1 MPKLKSSS
9 FKLDGALKVFGN
21 IIEGDLWTPANLNDG
36 PSVWYDFADPTV
48 VQVSGAE
55 DNCIVQAVRDK
66 SDNFKHLFD
75 SNTDLDSNAFQP
87 RRQLDALNGNST
99 LKFDGTNDRLESEA
113 WMDGSPTEFYI
124 ALIARVDNTSGT
136 SYIFHYGEDSS
147 STNIF
152 LRNNGG
158 GTCQLIMQDNTGN
171 YEFLSANI
179 PEGGYYFI
187 EIKCDSVANDHYYKI
202 HDLGEVT
209 SSYNL
214 SGHFGGA
221 TKSFIGCKHDVGAYS
236 EFLEGEV
243 GEFLMMDRVPS
254 DEERAYIQGYLCHKW
269 GLQHVLEDD
278 HPFKKDIPTIVL
290 PDFKAQTSF
299 DGVDDFISS
308 SDTSLK
314 ISGAQTFAL
323 EVFIKED
330 PASNYEGI
338 ISNYSGPG
346 MGIQNNTNGNIAFY
360 ATGGLVGEVD
370 VTSYINQ
377 WIKVMLYF
385 DGTNAVSYIN
395 GVQQHSMVSSL
406 TQATSSL
413 YIGQMGPQYAGR
425 FFEGIIRNIEIY
437 SGFPS
442 NPSNWIP
449 GDTSSLTGTTLV
461 MQSRDGS
468 GTDNDQGITFSKTGT
483 YTIELYEGKHLYSHT
498 MYDGINDYSYSSDSS
513 LKIAGKQTWC
523 CEIKRVDVSANA
535 DTFIANDN
543 SSTGIVVRVDSSGV
557 IRAFAYGSTTPD
569 IYGTTNIPISEWVK
583 VIFVVDETE
592 ARLYVNGVHEGS
604 DTLSSF
610 STSTG
615 DFFIGSDN
623 NSNHFLGKI
632 RNVEIYSGATTNP
645 ENWKPGFTNTLNG
658 TTLVM
663 QSRNGS
669 GDDNVQGI
677 AFTKNSNPYTQYFQD
692 GYTIRRRTVSK
703 GYASGG
709 YVAGTTTRYSDIQSY
724 EFSSMLNASNIGD
737 LSIAYNVGAGTSSA
751 TEGLNIGGYHTSS
764 YQDIINKF
772 EFSSSTS
779 GKEHGNIGVAYGYAA
794 GASSTSKGFISG
806 GNGGTVRNEI
816 RSIEYAT
823 SVTSSDLA
831 DLSQAIY
838 AAAGCNSS
846 TQGYSCGG
854 RTTVYISNI
863 YKYDFSSTVNS
874 VGHGNLTVA
883 ANGIRGFQ
891 NDTHGFT
898 AGGSTGS
905 VVNIINKFEF
915 VANGT
920 AADHGDLTV
929 SISNGFPSSSE
940 TQGFHYGGRDTVE
953 ISSIDKFDF
962 SSNTIASDHG
972 DLLLALYVGAG
983 HQG

>member
-1 MPKLKSSS
+1 MPKIKSSS

-21 IIEGDLWTPANLNDG
+21 IVEGDLWTPSNLNDA

-87 RRQLDALNGNST
+87 RRQLDALNGKST
-99 LKFDGTNDRLESEA
+99 LKFDGVNDRLESEA

-523 CEIKRVDVSANA
+523 CEIKRVDVSTNS

-543 SSTGIVVRVDSSGV
+543 SGTGIVVRVDSSGV

-604 DTLSSF
+604 DTLSTF

-703 GYASGG
+703 GYVSAG
-709 YVAGTTTRYSDIQSY
+709 YTTVIIDDVQAFD
-724 EFSSMLNASNIGD
+724 FSSMLNIS
-737 LSIAYNVGAGTSSA
+737 NVGNLTTNIRTHSGISSQ
-751 TEGLNIGGYHTSS
+751 TQGFCVGGYTTV
-764 YQDIINKF
+764 YQDFMNKF
-772 EFSSSTS
+772 DFSSVINAR
-779 GKEHGNIGVAYGYAA
+779 EHGNIGTTRGYVTS
-794 GASSTSKGFISG
+794 ASYTTKGFFASG
-806 GNGGTVRNEI
+806 GNGTWVNEI
-816 RSIEYAT
+816 RSFDYSSNT
-823 SVTSSDLA
+823 TSSDLA
-831 DLSQAIY
+831 NLSVSNY
-838 AAAGCNSS
+838 AAAGCYSD
-846 TQGYSCGG
+846 TQAFVCGG

-863 YKYDFSSTVNS
+863 YKYDFVSTTNS
-874 VGHGNLTVA
+874 VSHGNLTYS
-883 ANGIRGFQ
+883 ANGLMGNQ
-891 NDTHGFT
+891 NKTHGVVS
-898 AGGSTGS
+898 GGSNPS
-905 VVNIINKFEF
+905 RVNTINKFEF
-915 VANGT
+915 V
-920 AADHGDLTV
+920 
-929 SISNGFPSSSE
+929 
-940 TQGFHYGGRDTVE
+940 
-953 ISSIDKFDF
+953 
-962 SSNTIASDHG
+962 SNTTASDHG
-972 DLLLALYVGAG
+972 DLFVAISSPATNSSEEHGFVAGGSPSAGGSTSQIQKIEFVSNTTATDHGDLLYGLYTADG